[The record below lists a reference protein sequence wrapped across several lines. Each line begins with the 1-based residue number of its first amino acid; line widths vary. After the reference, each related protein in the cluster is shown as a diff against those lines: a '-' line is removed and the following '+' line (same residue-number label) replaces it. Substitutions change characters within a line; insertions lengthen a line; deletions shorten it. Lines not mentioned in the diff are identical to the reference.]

1 MRRSALARLAVMAIL
16 LACLMVPLT
25 MVQGVVSE
33 RAARRAEATADIS
46 SIWGGVQT
54 LGGPVLTVPY
64 RYTWID
70 QNGRAKPA
78 VGHAHFLP
86 QRLEIDGAVDP
97 EVRRR
102 GLFEVVVFRSRL
114 TVKGRF
120 APPDFTGIRPAP
132 DQIQWDGATLS
143 LGVTDPKG
151 ISRGITL
158 KVNGAERR
166 FTPGVELVGLF
177 ASGVRAPVTGLSATS
192 GPLECALEI
201 ELNGTRQLRFMPGG
215 DETTVALAST
225 WPHPSFAGAPLPL
238 SRDVRANGFT
248 ATWRAPFFGRGY
260 APRWASTEMNAEQL
274 KAHGEA
280 SAFGVIL
287 LQPVD
292 IYQQAERAVKYGAL
306 FIVLTFVIAFLWE
319 IVQGSRLHPIQY
331 LFVGF
336 AMCVF
341 YLLLLSLSEH
351 IGFDRAYLTAATA
364 TIALLSWYWSRIV
377 KGARHGVSMAATL
390 AGLYG
395 YLYLLLRLE
404 DYALLAGSLGLFAM
418 LATVMYLTRR
428 VDWYDLR
435 LGAADRPDRGAAS

>member
-1 MRRSALARLAVMAIL
+1 MRTSALARLAVMGIL
-16 LACLMVPLT
+16 LGCLMIPLT
-25 MVQGVVSE
+25 MVQGVVGE
-33 RAARRAEATADIS
+33 RTARRAEATTDIS
-46 SIWGGVQT
+46 SIWGGAQT

-64 RYTWID
+64 RYTSID

-86 QRLEIDGAVDP
+86 RLLEIGGSVDP
-97 EVRRR
+97 EIRRR
-102 GLFEVVVFRSRL
+102 SLFEVVVFRSRL
-114 TVKGRF
+114 SVKGRF
-120 APPDFTGIRPAP
+120 EPPDFTGLRPAP

-143 LGVTDPKG
+143 LGVADPKG

-158 KVNGAERR
+158 SVNATEQP
-166 FTPGVELVGLF
+166 FAPGVEPVGLF

-192 GPLECALEI
+192 GPLEYALAV

-238 SRDVRANGFT
+238 SREVRAGGFT

-260 APRWASTEMNAEQL
+260 PPKWSSSEMNADRL
-274 KAHGEA
+274 KALGED

-287 LQPVD
+287 LKPVD
-292 IYQQAERAVKYGAL
+292 IYQQAARAVKYGAL
-306 FIVLTFVIAFLWE
+306 FIVMTFVIAFLWE
-319 IVQGSRLHPIQY
+319 IVRGSLLHPIQY

-351 IGFDRAYLTAATA
+351 VGFDRAYLAAATA
-364 TIALLSWYWSRIV
+364 TVALLSWYWSRIV
-377 KGARHGVSMAATL
+377 GGVRHGASMAVAL
-390 AGLYG
+390 IGIYG

-404 DYALLAGSLGLFAM
+404 DYALLAGSIGLFAM
-418 LATVMYLTRR
+418 LAAVMYLTRR
-428 VDWYDLR
+428 VNWYDLR
-435 LGAADRPDRGAAS
+435 LGTGERPG

>member
-1 MRRSALARLAVMAIL
+1 MRTSALARLAVMGIL
-16 LACLMVPLT
+16 LACLMIPLT
-25 MVQGVVSE
+25 MVQGVVGE
-33 RAARRAEATADIS
+33 RTARRAEATTDIS
-46 SIWGGVQT
+46 SIWGGAQT

-64 RYTWID
+64 RYTSID

-86 QRLEIDGAVDP
+86 RLLEIGGSVDP
-97 EVRRR
+97 EIRRR
-102 GLFEVVVFRSRL
+102 SLFEVVVFRSRL
-114 TVKGRF
+114 SVKGRF
-120 APPDFTGIRPAP
+120 EPPDFTGLRPAP

-143 LGVTDPKG
+143 LGVADPKG

-158 KVNGAERR
+158 SVNGADRP
-166 FTPGVELVGLF
+166 FAPGVEAVGLF
-177 ASGVRAPVTGLSATS
+177 ASGVRAPVAGLSATS
-192 GPLECALEI
+192 GPIEWALEI

-260 APRWASTEMNAEQL
+260 PSKWASSEMNADQL
-274 KAHGEA
+274 KAQGEA

-292 IYQQAERAVKYGAL
+292 IYQQTERAVKYGAL

-319 IVQGSRLHPIQY
+319 IVRGALLHPIQY

-351 IGFDRAYLTAATA
+351 VGFDRAYLAAATA
-364 TIALLSWYWSRIV
+364 TIALLSWYWSRVV
-377 KGARHGVSMAATL
+377 KGLRHGASMAVAL
-390 AGLYG
+390 MGVYG

-404 DYALLAGSLGLFAM
+404 DYALLAGSVGLFAM
-418 LATVMYLTRR
+418 LAMVMYLTRH

-435 LGAADRPDRGAAS
+435 LGAGDRQG